1 MVKKIKFSLILLLLV
16 FITLGAVSAAEDVNT
31 TADNNL
37 ISDSAV
43 SYEPI
48 SYNYFS
54 DSDIMTASVSH
65 SVSSCNLK
73 SSSVNSG
80 DTMNLDGSFS
90 GKKFILNK
98 QLNVVGT
105 STNSMRD
112 CTVVLLSEASG
123 STVSHLNIVNNGVDK
138 QGVFIVGATN
148 CNVHDNKITCSGVSS
163 FPIALNPGSHHN
175 IISNNIIS
183 SSGDTGI
190 HNKSLCSIVFG
201 GANYNT
207 ISNNQISVEDANA
220 IYGSAYDS
228 GAFIGAR
235 SYNNVVFNNTI
246 KVTVIPTSW
255 NYAIQF
261 MGDNNTADSNT
272 IIGAFRGISSDGS
285 TIVKNNKIIN
295 STGVDYSYWRGIR
308 YCCRSEL
315 HNFQ

>member
-1 MVKKIKFSLILLLLV
+1 MV

-65 SVSSCNLK
+65 SVSSSNYGTYFDNEGNLK

-183 SSGDTGI
+183 SSGDT
-190 HNKSLCSIVFG
+190 
-201 GANYNT
+201 
-207 ISNNQISVEDANA
+207 E
-220 IYGSAYDS
+220 
-228 GAFIGAR
+228 FII
-235 SYNNVVFNNTI
+235 NHFVLLFLEEL
-246 KVTVIPTSW
+246 
-255 NYAIQF
+255 
-261 MGDNNTADSNT
+261 T
-272 IIGAFRGISSDGS
+272 II
-285 TIVKNNKIIN
+285 
-295 STGVDYSYWRGIR
+295 
-308 YCCRSEL
+308 L
-315 HNFQ
+315 